1 MATERLTLLCKI
13 EHDEALKE
21 NHDLFWKT
29 CTWTRLSDGAEC
41 HLTALEHKTNIESCD
56 VSMGDVEHTITDRL
70 ECSITLPNILKIDD
84 GAWKCKLTKCVDRK
98 DGGCSSNITSTCY
111 REIIV
116 NATVYDIYES
126 YYCILI

>member
-70 ECSITLPNILKIDD
+70 ECSITLPDTHQRNN
-84 GAWKCKLTKCVDRK
+84 GAWKCTLGKCKDRK
-98 DGGCSSNITSTCY
+98 DGGCISEYPSNCS
-111 REIIV
+111 REVVV
-116 NATVYDIYES
+116 NAQVCKGIKRV
-126 YYCILI
+126 